1 MSELLTSYGFWI
13 VFGLL
18 LLLSEW
24 MLPGLVALFFG
35 IGAILVGLLTA
46 TGVVQTLPVQLA
58 LFAVLSLASL
68 FLLRRHCQ
76 LWMRGGVGDSAEGN
90 YEDNTLVGR
99 RAIVREPFV
108 QGRGVV
114 ELNGSRWKAD
124 SSEDLKVGD
133 PVWVTSTIG
142 ILLHVS
148 SQPPVRK
155 H

>member
-1 MSELLTSYGFWI
+1 MGELLTSYGFWI

-24 MLPGLVALFFG
+24 VLPGLVALFFG

-46 TGVVQTLPVQLA
+46 AGLVQTLPAQLA

-76 LWMRGGVGDSAEGN
+76 RWMRGAVGESAERD

-108 QGRGVV
+108 EGRGIV

-124 SSEDLKVGD
+124 SSEELKVGD
-133 PVWVTSTIG
+133 PVWVTGTIG

-148 SQPPVRK
+148 RERPALKR
-155 H
+155 